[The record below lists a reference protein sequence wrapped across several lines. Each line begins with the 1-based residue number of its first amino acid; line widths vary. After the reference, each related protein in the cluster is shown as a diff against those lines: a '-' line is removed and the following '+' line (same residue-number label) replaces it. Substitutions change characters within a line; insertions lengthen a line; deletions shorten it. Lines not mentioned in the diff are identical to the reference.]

1 MSSNN
6 LTSDLTNNTTPQNIT
21 EIITIKKMGL
31 LPLVA
36 IIFFTVSGGAF
47 GLEPLITQM
56 NPGWA
61 MVLLVLTPLVWSL
74 PTALMVAELSSM
86 MPQEGGY
93 YRWVKA
99 AMGDFWAVM
108 EGWWT
113 ICFTAVDMA
122 VYPVLFVNYLAYF
135 LPQIQLVLDE
145 NGSNITPTPIL
156 IKRWLIAISIV
167 CISLIFN
174 YFGAKTVGH
183 SALLNTLLV
192 LGPFFIL
199 IVIGFL
205 TPHAPSTAFA
215 AIKHGLTQRPES
227 GAIASGL
234 AVVLWNYCAWDNVST
249 FAGEVE
255 EPQRTYPKALGLSL
269 PIVILAYCVPVLIGL
284 GFTSDKAV
292 WNESAGWPVLAQMI
306 GGKWL
311 ATSIAIAALVSA
323 WGLFNSQLLY
333 VSRLPY
339 AMAQDGWL
347 PEIFTRTAKKTGVPI
362 VALLVS
368 CLVTGMF
375 CAMSFGKLVII
386 DILLYGAELSLQFIA
401 LLILRIKEPE
411 MLRPF
416 RIPGNWPVLLFVVI
430 SPLVVTA
437 IVVIASIREA
447 EDNKQLFIVPILMA
461 SAPILYWLR
470 KSKVSEKTS

>member
-1 MSSNN
+1 
-6 LTSDLTNNTTPQNIT
+6 
-21 EIITIKKMGL
+21 
-31 LPLVA
+31 
-36 IIFFTVSGGAF
+36 
-47 GLEPLITQM
+47 M

-61 MVLLVLTPLVWSL
+61 MFLLVLTPILWSL

-86 MPQEGGY
+86 MPHEGGY
-93 YRWVKA
+93 YRWVKT

-135 LPQIQLVLDE
+135 IPQLALQE
-145 NGSNITPTPIL
+145 NGSAPTPVI
-156 IKRWLIAISIV
+156 IKRWLVAISVVI
-167 CISLIFN
+167 ISLIFN

-192 LGPFFIL
+192 LGPFLIL
-199 IVIGFL
+199 ILVGFF
-205 TPHAPSTAFA
+205 TPHVTTTAIST
-215 AIKHGLTQRPES
+215 IKQGLAQRPES
-227 GAIASGL
+227 GAIVSGL

-249 FAGEVE
+249 FAAEVD
-255 EPQRTYPKALGLSL
+255 EPQKTYPKALGLAL
-269 PIVILAYCVPVLIGL
+269 PIVILAYCVPVLVGV
-284 GFTSDKAV
+284 GYTTDKSV
-292 WNESAGWPVLAQMI
+292 WNESAGWPVLAEMV
-306 GGKWL
+306 GGKYL
-311 ATSIAIAALVSA
+311 AITIAIAALISA

-368 CLVTGMF
+368 SLITALF
-375 CAMSFGKLVII
+375 CALSFGKLVII
-386 DILLYGAELSLQFIA
+386 DILLYSAELALQFIA
-401 LLILRIKEPE
+401 LLVLRIKEPE
-411 MLRPF
+411 MSRPF
-416 RIPGNWPVLLFVVI
+416 KIPGNWPVLLFVVI
-430 SPLVVTA
+430 SPLVVMA
-437 IVVIASIREA
+437 IVVVASIKEA
-447 EDNKQLFIVPILMA
+447 ENNQQLFIVPILMA

-470 KSKVSEKTS
+470 KSKVSEKSSAMTKED